1 MGLDPKSSNSAYWFE
16 QIFSYSQPIG
26 MIVYVVLIYFFAF
39 FYSFMQMDPDK
50 IADNLSKSGAY
61 IPGYRPGEDTKIQLS
76 KILFRVTLIGATYLV
91 FVALVPIIVALIFN
105 FSSAEKST
113 ITVGG
118 TSLLIVVGVAIET
131 VKQLETDSETET
143 YKGIL

>member
-1 MGLDPKSSNSAYWFE
+1 
-16 QIFSYSQPIG
+16 
-26 MIVYVVLIYFFAF
+26 
-39 FYSFMQMDPDK
+39 MQMDPDK

-61 IPGYRPGEDTKIQLS
+61 IPGYRPGEDTKVQLA

-105 FSSAEKST
+105 FSSSEKST

-118 TSLLIVVGVAIET
+118 TSLLIIVGVAIET
-131 VKQLETDSETET
+131 AKQLETDSATET